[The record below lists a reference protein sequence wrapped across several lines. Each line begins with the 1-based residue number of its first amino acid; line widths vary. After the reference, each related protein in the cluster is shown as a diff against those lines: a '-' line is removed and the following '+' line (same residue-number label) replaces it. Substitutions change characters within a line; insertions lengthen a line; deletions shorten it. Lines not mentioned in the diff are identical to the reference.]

1 MKKALKRTLALL
13 MATASL
19 TVSLGGMS
27 VHAANTRDTDIT
39 DFTAAPGI
47 ADTYTELPVTK
58 DGVRVK
64 TNNSSV
70 YIYLTEA
77 DRDVYVQTWGLSDTN
92 WSTAVAN
99 RTCNKNGRS
108 TARVTVSAGTR
119 YVVKNLIYERG
130 DACAGL
136 KFGSTSYYNPSTI
149 NGVWSPDFSGNL
161 NVVVAN

>member
-27 VHAANTRDTDIT
+27 VHAANTADTRIT
-39 DFTAAPGI
+39 SFTAAPGI
-47 ADTYTELPVTK
+47 ADTYTEFPMSK

-70 YIYLTEA
+70 YIYLTAA
-77 DRDVYVQTWGLSDTN
+77 DYPVYVQTWRLSDTR
-92 WSTAVAN
+92 WAAAVAN
-99 RTCNKNGRS
+99 RTCNASGRTTS
-108 TARVTVSAGTR
+108 RVTVRVGK
-119 YVVKNLIYERG
+119 YVVKNLIHERG

-161 NVVVAN
+161 SVVVAN

>member
-92 WSTAVAN
+92 WSTTVAN

-119 YVVKNLIYERG
+119 YVVKNLIHERG

-161 NVVVAN
+161 NVTVAN

>member
-47 ADTYTELPVTK
+47 ADTYTELPASK

-77 DRDVYVQTWGLSDTN
+77 DRDVYVQTWGLSDTR
-92 WSTAVAN
+92 WAAAVAN
-99 RTCNKNGRS
+99 RTCNASGR
-108 TARVTVSAGTR
+108 TAARVTVRAGR
-119 YVVKNLIYERG
+119 RFVIKNLIHERG
-130 DACAGL
+130 NACAGL
-136 KFGSTSYYNPSTI
+136 KFASTSYYNPSTI
-149 NGVWSPDFSGNL
+149 NGVWSPDYSGNL
-161 NVVVAN
+161 NVTVAN

>member
-1 MKKALKRTLALL
+1 
-13 MATASL
+13 
-19 TVSLGGMS
+19 MS

-47 ADTYTELPVTK
+47 ADTYTELPVSK
-58 DGVRVK
+58 NGVRVK

-70 YIYLTEA
+70 YIYLTYA
-77 DRDVYVQTWGLSDTN
+77 DYPVYVQTWGLSDTR

-99 RTCNKNGRS
+99 RPCNNNGRS
-108 TARVTVSAGTR
+108 AARVTVSAGTR
-119 YVVKNLIYERG
+119 YVIKNLIYERG

-136 KFGSTSYYNPSTI
+136 KFASTSYYNPSTI

-161 NVVVAN
+161 SVTVAN

>member
-27 VHAANTRDTDIT
+27 VHAANTADTSIT

-47 ADTYTELPVTK
+47 SDTYTELPVIRN
-58 DGVRVK
+58 GVRVK

-70 YIYLTEA
+70 YLYLTQS
-77 DRDVYVQTWGLSDTN
+77 DYSVYVQTWGLSDTN
-92 WSTAVAN
+92 WSSAVAN

-119 YVVKNLIYERG
+119 FVIKNLIYERG
-130 DACAGL
+130 NACAGL

-149 NGVWSPDFSGNL
+149 TGVWSPDFSGNL
-161 NVVVAN
+161 NVTVAN

>member
-27 VHAANTRDTDIT
+27 VHAANTADTDIT
-39 DFTAAPGI
+39 NFTAAPGI
-47 ADTYTELPVTK
+47 SDTYTELPVDK
-58 DGVRVK
+58 KGVRVK

-77 DRDVYVQTWGLSDTN
+77 DRDVHVQTWGLSDTW
-92 WSTAVAN
+92 WSSAVAN

-108 TARVTVSAGTR
+108 AARVTVSAGTR
-119 YVVKNLIYERG
+119 FVIKNLIHERG

-136 KFGSTSYYNPSTI
+136 KFASTSYYNPSTI
-149 NGVWSPDFSGNL
+149 KGVWSPDFSGNL
-161 NVVVAN
+161 SVTVAN

>member
-1 MKKALKRTLALL
+1 MKKTLKRTLALL

-27 VHAANTRDTDIT
+27 VHAANTGDTRIT
-39 DFTAAPGI
+39 NFTAAPGI
-47 ADTYTELPVTK
+47 ADTYTELPVDEK
-58 DGVRVK
+58 GVRVK

-70 YIYLTEA
+70 YIYLTAA
-77 DRDVYVQTWGLSDTN
+77 DRDVYVQTWGLSDTW
-92 WSTAVAN
+92 WSSAVAN

-119 YVVKNLIYERG
+119 YFVKNLIYERG

-136 KFGSTSYYNPSTI
+136 KFASTSYYNPSTI
-149 NGVWSPDFSGNL
+149 TGVWSPDFSGNL
-161 NVVVAN
+161 SVTVAN

>member
-27 VHAANTRDTDIT
+27 VHAANTGDTRIT

-47 ADTYTELPVTK
+47 ADTYTELPVSK
-58 DGVRVK
+58 NGIRVK

-70 YIYLTEA
+70 YIYLTDA

-92 WSTAVAN
+92 WSSAVAN
-99 RTCNKNGRS
+99 RTCNANGRTTS
-108 TARVTVSAGTR
+108 RVTVRVGK
-119 YVVKNLIYERG
+119 YVVKNLIHERG

-136 KFGSTSYYNPSTI
+136 KFASTSYYNPSTI
-149 NGVWSPDFSGNL
+149 NGVWSPDYSGNL
-161 NVVVAN
+161 NVTVAN

>member
-1 MKKALKRTLALL
+1 MKKTLKRTLALL

-27 VHAANTRDTDIT
+27 VHAANTADTKIT
-39 DFTAAPGI
+39 NFTAAPGI
-47 ADTYTELPVTK
+47 SGTYTEVPVTRN
-58 DGVRVK
+58 GVRVK

-70 YIYLTEA
+70 YLYLKDA
-77 DRDVYVQTWGLSDTN
+77 DRDVYVQTWGLSDTG
-92 WSTAVAN
+92 WSSAVAN
-99 RTCNKNGRS
+99 RTCDKNGRS

-119 YVVKNLIYERG
+119 YVIKNLIYERG
-130 DACAGL
+130 NACAGL
-136 KFGSTSYYNPSTI
+136 KFASTSYYNPSTI

>member
-1 MKKALKRTLALL
+1 MKKTLKRTLALL

-27 VHAANTRDTDIT
+27 VHAANTGDTRIT
-39 DFTAAPGI
+39 NFTAAPGI
-47 ADTYTELPVTK
+47 ADTYTELPVDEK
-58 DGVRVK
+58 GVRVK

-70 YIYLTEA
+70 YIYLTAA
-77 DRDVYVQTWGLSDTN
+77 DRDVYVQTWGLSDTW
-92 WSTAVAN
+92 WSSAVAN

-136 KFGSTSYYNPSTI
+136 KFASTSYYNPSTI
-149 NGVWSPDFSGNL
+149 TGVWSPDFSGNL
-161 NVVVAN
+161 SVTVAN

>member
-27 VHAANTRDTDIT
+27 VHAANTADTSIT
-39 DFTAAPGI
+39 SFTAAPGI
-47 ADTYTELPVTK
+47 ADTYTELPMSK

-70 YIYLTEA
+70 YIYLTYA
-77 DRDVYVQTWGLSDTN
+77 DYPVYVQTWGLSDTR
-92 WSTAVAN
+92 WAAAVAN
-99 RTCNKNGRS
+99 RTCNASGRTTS
-108 TARVTVSAGTR
+108 RVTVRVGK
-119 YVVKNLIYERG
+119 YVVKNLIHERG

-136 KFGSTSYYNPSTI
+136 KFASTSYYNPSTI
-149 NGVWSPDFSGNL
+149 NGVWSPDYSGNL
-161 NVVVAN
+161 NVTVAN

>member
-27 VHAANTRDTDIT
+27 VHAANTADTRIT

-47 ADTYTELPVTK
+47 ADTYTELPVSK

-70 YIYLTEA
+70 YIYLTAA
-77 DRDVYVQTWGLSDTN
+77 DRDVYVQTWGLSDTR
-92 WSTAVAN
+92 WSAAVAN
-99 RTCNKNGRS
+99 RTCNKNGRTTS
-108 TARVTVSAGTR
+108 RVTVRVGKYA
-119 YVVKNLIYERG
+119 VKNLIHERG

-136 KFGSTSYYNPSTI
+136 KFASTSYYNPSTI
-149 NGVWSPDFSGNL
+149 NGVWSPDYSGNL
-161 NVVVAN
+161 NVTVAN

>member
-27 VHAANTRDTDIT
+27 VHAANTRDTRIT

-70 YIYLTEA
+70 YIYLTAA
-77 DRDVYVQTWGLSDTN
+77 DYPVYVQTWGLSDTN
-92 WSTAVAN
+92 WSSAVAN
-99 RTCNKNGRS
+99 RTCNASGRTTS
-108 TARVTVSAGTR
+108 RVTVRVGK
-119 YVVKNLIYERG
+119 YVVKNLIHERG

-149 NGVWSPDFSGNL
+149 KGVWSPDYSGNL
-161 NVVVAN
+161 NVTVAN

>member
-1 MKKALKRTLALL
+1 MKKTLKRTLALL

-27 VHAANTRDTDIT
+27 GHAANTADTKIT
-39 DFTAAPGI
+39 NFTAAPGI
-47 ADTYTELPVTK
+47 SGTYTEVPVTRN
-58 DGVRVK
+58 GVRVK

-70 YIYLTEA
+70 YLYLKDA
-77 DRDVYVQTWGLSDTN
+77 DRDVYVQTWGLSDTG
-92 WSTAVAN
+92 WSSAVAN
-99 RTCNKNGRS
+99 RTCDKNGRS

-119 YVVKNLIYERG
+119 YVIKNLIYERG
-130 DACAGL
+130 NACAGL
-136 KFGSTSYYNPSTI
+136 KFASTSYYNPSTI

>member
-1 MKKALKRTLALL
+1 MKKALKKTLALL

-27 VHAANTRDTDIT
+27 VHAANTGDTDIT
-39 DFTAAPGI
+39 NFTAAPGI
-47 ADTYTELPVTK
+47 ADTYTELPVSK
-58 DGVRVK
+58 NGIRVK

-70 YIYLTEA
+70 YIYLTDA
-77 DRDVYVQTWGLSDTN
+77 DRDVYVQTWGLSDTR
-92 WSTAVAN
+92 WSAAVAN
-99 RTCNKNGRS
+99 RTCNANGRS
-108 TARVTVSAGTR
+108 TARVVLSAGRR
-119 YVVKNLIYERG
+119 YVIKNLIYERG

>member
-47 ADTYTELPVTK
+47 ADTYTELPVSK

-70 YIYLTEA
+70 YIYLTAA

-108 TARVTVSAGTR
+108 AAQVKVWAGTR
-119 YVVKNLIYERG
+119 FVIKNLIYERG

-136 KFGSTSYYNPSTI
+136 KFASTSYYNPSTI
-149 NGVWSPDFSGNL
+149 NGVWSPDYSGNL
-161 NVVVAN
+161 NVTVAN

>member
-27 VHAANTRDTDIT
+27 VHAANTTNANIT
-39 DFTAAPGI
+39 DFNAAPGI
-47 ADTYTELPVTK
+47 SGTYTEVPVTK
-58 DGVRVK
+58 NGIRVK

-70 YIYLTEA
+70 YIYLTAA
-77 DRDVYVQTWGLSDTN
+77 DYPVYVQTWGLSDTN
-92 WSTAVAN
+92 WSAAVAN
-99 RTCNKNGRS
+99 RTCNKNGR
-108 TARVTVSAGTR
+108 TAARVTVWAGTR
-119 YVVKNLIYERG
+119 FVIKNLIHERG

-149 NGVWSPDFSGNL
+149 KGVWSPDYSGNL
-161 NVVVAN
+161 NVTVAN

>member
-27 VHAANTRDTDIT
+27 VHAANTADTRIT
-39 DFTAAPGI
+39 NFTAAPGI
-47 ADTYTELPVTK
+47 ADTYTELPVSK

-70 YIYLTEA
+70 YIYLTAA
-77 DRDVYVQTWGLSDTN
+77 DYPVNVQTWGLSDTR
-92 WSTAVAN
+92 WAAAVAN
-99 RTCNKNGRS
+99 RTCNASGRTTS
-108 TARVTVSAGTR
+108 RVTVRVGK
-119 YVVKNLIYERG
+119 YVVKNLIHERG

-149 NGVWSPDFSGNL
+149 NGVWSPDYSGNL
-161 NVVVAN
+161 NVTVAN